1 MSRVLTWNFFGRIM
15 GGMQTTVSERD
26 RLDDRLLTW
35 KREIPNLD
43 IPTEGIVERIQGL
56 SRYFARSMDETLA
69 EFDLDQ
75 RAYWLIGH
83 LRYFGPPY
91 RRSAGEL
98 SEELHLSS
106 GAMTARLDKLEKA
119 GLIRR
124 LPDPNDRRG
133 VLVEPTDA
141 GNAAWERCVGAQAQR
156 EALISSTLSTDEKE
170 ILHSLL
176 RRLMAAFPPHYE
188 STKHHRGRRDETG

>member
-1 MSRVLTWNFFGRIM
+1 MK
-15 GGMQTTVSERD
+15 TTVPLRD
-26 RLDDRLLTW
+26 RLDERLLTW

-91 RRSAGEL
+91 QRSAGEL
-98 SEELHLSS
+98 SDELHLSS
-106 GAMTARLDKLEKA
+106 GAMTARLDRLEKA

-124 LPDPNDRRG
+124 LADPKDRRG

-156 EALISSTLSTDEKE
+156 EALIASALSEEDKE
-170 ILHSLL
+170 LLHMLL

-188 STKHHRGRRDETG
+188 SGKHHRERSAETS

>member
-1 MSRVLTWNFFGRIM
+1 MK
-15 GGMQTTVSERD
+15 TTVQLRD
-26 RLDDRLLTW
+26 RLDERLLTW

-56 SRYFARSMDETLA
+56 SRYFERSMDETLA

-98 SEELHLSS
+98 SDDLHLSS
-106 GAMTARLDKLEKA
+106 GAMTARAVTSRMVSA
-119 GLIRR
+119 GPMGILQ
-124 LPDPNDRRG
+124 
-133 VLVEPTDA
+133 
-141 GNAAWERCVGAQAQR
+141 VGMPGC
-156 EALISSTLSTDEKE
+156 IGCG
-170 ILHSLL
+170 HL
-176 RRLMAAFPPHYE
+176 R
-188 STKHHRGRRDETG
+188 